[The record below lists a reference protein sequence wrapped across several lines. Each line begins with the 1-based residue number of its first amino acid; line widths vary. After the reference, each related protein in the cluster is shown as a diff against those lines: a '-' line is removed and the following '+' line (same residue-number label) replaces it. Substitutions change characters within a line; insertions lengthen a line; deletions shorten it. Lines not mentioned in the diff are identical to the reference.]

1 MPQGKSH
8 SFQVGMTFGL
18 TSGIITTLGLVV
30 GLSAGT
36 ESQLAV
42 IGGIVTIAV
51 ADALSDALG
60 IHVSEEAENI
70 HSSREIWTAT
80 VSTFVAKFLMAMTF
94 LVPVVLLNLTSAVV
108 VCVAWGATVLA
119 LLSVHLARRRG
130 ARVWPVVAEHL
141 GVGALVV
148 VVAHGLGRFVLAAFS

>member
-1 MPQGKSH
+1 M
-8 SFQVGMTFGL
+8 
-18 TSGIITTLGLVV
+18 
-30 GLSAGT
+30 
-36 ESQLAV
+36 
-42 IGGIVTIAV
+42 TIAV

-148 VVAHGLGRFVLAAFS
+148 VAAHELGRFVLAAFS